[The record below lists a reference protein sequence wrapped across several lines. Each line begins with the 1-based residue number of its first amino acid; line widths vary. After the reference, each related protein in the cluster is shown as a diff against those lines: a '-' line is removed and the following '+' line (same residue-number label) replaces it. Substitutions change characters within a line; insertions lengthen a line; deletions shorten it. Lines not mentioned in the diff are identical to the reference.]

1 MRKPG
6 SISTRSQKIGYVYIL
21 PWMIGF
27 LVFQLYP
34 LLSSLYYSFTDYT
47 MFNSPA
53 WVGLANYIKIFT
65 RDSTFRNSLSR
76 TFIYVIIGVPVKLIF
91 AFFIAMLL
99 NMKLKFIN
107 FFRTVY
113 YLPSIVG
120 GSVAISILWRLLF
133 MKEGAI
139 NKILGTM
146 GIGSISWLGNPKYA
160 LFTISLI
167 IVWQFG
173 SSMVLF
179 LAGLKQIPEELY
191 ESARVDGASKVRCFF
206 SITLPLVTPTVFF
219 NLIMQM
225 INAFQD
231 FTGAMV
237 VTNGGPLN
245 STYLYALMLYDQ
257 GFKYFRMG
265 YASALSWVLF
275 AIILIFT
282 ALIFKSSPL
291 WVNYQDGG
299 DY

>member
-1 MRKPG
+1 MRLSKG
-6 SISTRSQKIGYVYIL
+6 IRRSQRIGYLYIL
-21 PWMIGF
+21 PWIIGF
-27 LVFQLYP
+27 LMLQLYP
-34 LLSSLYYSFTDYT
+34 LLSSLYYSFTDFN
-47 MFNSPA
+47 MFSAPSF
-53 WVGLANYIKIFT
+53 VGLKNYIKLFT
-65 RDSTFRNSLSR
+65 ADGSFRNSLSR
-76 TFIYVIIGVPVKLIF
+76 TFIYVFMGVPVKLIF

-99 NMKLKFIN
+99 NMKIRFIN
-107 FFRTVY
+107 VFRTVY

-133 MKEGAI
+133 MKDGAV
-139 NKILGTM
+139 NKILGTI
-146 GIGSISWLGNPKYA
+146 GIPAVSWLGNPSYA
-160 LFTISLI
+160 LFTISMI

-179 LAGLKQIPEELY
+179 LAGLKQIPDELY
-191 ESARVDGASKVRCFF
+191 ESARVDGASRVRCFF
-206 SITLPLVTPTVFF
+206 SITVPLITPVIFF

-275 AIILIFT
+275 AIILGFT
-282 ALIFKSSPL
+282 ALIFKSSPM

-299 DY
+299 DF

>member
-1 MRKPG
+1 MP
-6 SISTRSQKIGYVYIL
+6 TRGAIRTKSQKIGYLYIL
-21 PWMIGF
+21 PWIIGF
-27 LVFQLYP
+27 LLFQFYP
-34 LLSSLYYSFTDYT
+34 LVSSLYYSFTDYT
-47 MFNSPA
+47 MFNTPSF
-53 WVGLANYIKIFT
+53 VGLANYVKIFT
-65 RDSTFRNSLSR
+65 KDPAFRNSLSR
-76 TFIYVIIGVPVKLIF
+76 TFIYVLIGVPVKLLF

-99 NMKLKFIN
+99 NMKLRCIN
-107 FFRTVY
+107 VFRTVY

-120 GSVAISILWRLLF
+120 GSVAVSILWRLLF
-133 MKEGAI
+133 MKEGAV
-139 NKILGTM
+139 NKLLGA
-146 GIGSISWLGNPKYA
+146 IELPAISWLGNPDYA

-191 ESARVDGASKVRCFF
+191 ESALVDGASKIRSFF
-206 SITLPLVTPTVFF
+206 SITLPLVTPTIFF

-225 INAFQD
+225 ISAFQD
-231 FTGAMV
+231 FTGAMI

-275 AIILIFT
+275 AIILLFT
-282 ALIFKSSPL
+282 ALIFKSSPM
-291 WVNYQDGG
+291 WVHYQDGG
-299 DY
+299 DF

>member
-1 MRKPG
+1 MRKSG
-6 SISTRSQKIGYVYIL
+6 SISTKSQKIGYVYIL

-27 LVFQLYP
+27 VVFQLYP

-65 RDSTFRNSLSR
+65 HDSTFRNSLSR
-76 TFIYVIIGVPVKLIF
+76 TFIYVLIGVPVKLIF

-133 MKEGAI
+133 MKEGAV
-139 NKILGTM
+139 NKILGTL
-146 GIGSISWLGNPKYA
+146 GASPISWLGNPKYA

-206 SITLPLVTPTVFF
+206 SVTLPLVTPTVFF

>member
-1 MRKPG
+1 MRN
-6 SISTRSQKIGYVYIL
+6 SRSLQSKSQRIGYVYIL
-21 PWMIGF
+21 PWVIGF
-27 LVFQLYP
+27 LVFQFYP
-34 LLSSLYYSFTDYT
+34 LLSSLYYSFTDFT
-47 MFNSPA
+47 MFNNPA
-53 WVGLANYIKIFT
+53 WQGIGNYTKIFAS
-65 RDSTFRNSLSR
+65 DKTFRNSLMR
-76 TFIYVIIGVPVKLIF
+76 TFIYVLIGVPVKLLF

-133 MKEGAI
+133 IKEGAV
-139 NKILGTM
+139 NRLLGIM
-146 GIGSISWLGNPKYA
+146 GIAPISWLGSPKYA

-191 ESARVDGASKVRCFF
+191 ESATVDGAGKIRSFF
-206 SITLPLVTPTVFF
+206 SITLPLITPTIFF

-225 INAFQD
+225 ISTFQD

-275 AIILIFT
+275 AIIMIFT
-282 ALIFKSSPL
+282 ALIFKSSPM
-291 WVNYQDGG
+291 WVHYQDGG
-299 DY
+299 DF

>member
-1 MRKPG
+1 MRLSKG
-6 SISTRSQKIGYVYIL
+6 LRRSQRIGYLYIL
-21 PWMIGF
+21 PWIIGF
-27 LVFQLYP
+27 LVLQLYP
-34 LLSSLYYSFTDYT
+34 LLSSLFYSFTDFN
-47 MFNSPA
+47 MFNMPNF
-53 WVGLANYIKIFT
+53 VGLSNYIKLLT
-65 RDSTFRNSLSR
+65 TDASFRNSLSR
-76 TFIYVIIGVPVKLIF
+76 TFIYVFMGVPVKLTF

-99 NMKLKFIN
+99 NMKIRFIN
-107 FFRTVY
+107 AFRTIY

-133 MKEGAI
+133 MKDGAV
-139 NKILGTM
+139 NKILGLA
-146 GIGSISWLGNPKYA
+146 GIPAVSWLGNPTYA
-160 LFTISLI
+160 LFTISMI

-179 LAGLKQIPEELY
+179 LAGLKQIPDELY
-191 ESARVDGASKVRCFF
+191 ESARVDGASHVRCFF
-206 SITLPLVTPTVFF
+206 NITVPLITPVLFF

-275 AIILIFT
+275 AIILGFT
-282 ALIFKSSPL
+282 ALIFKSSPM

-299 DY
+299 DF

>member
-1 MRKPG
+1 MP
-6 SISTRSQKIGYVYIL
+6 TRGAIRTKSQKIGYLYIL
-21 PWMIGF
+21 PWIIGF
-27 LVFQLYP
+27 LLFQFYP
-34 LLSSLYYSFTDYT
+34 LVSSLYYSFTDYT
-47 MFNSPA
+47 MFNTPSF
-53 WVGLANYIKIFT
+53 VGLANYVKIFT
-65 RDSTFRNSLSR
+65 KDPVFRNSLSR
-76 TFIYVIIGVPVKLIF
+76 TFIYVLIGVPVKLLF

-99 NMKLKFIN
+99 NMKLRCIN
-107 FFRTVY
+107 VFRTVY

-120 GSVAISILWRLLF
+120 GSVAVSILWRLLF
-133 MKEGAI
+133 MKEGAV
-139 NKILGTM
+139 NKLLGA
-146 GIGSISWLGNPKYA
+146 IGLPAISWLGNPDYA

-191 ESARVDGASKVRCFF
+191 ESALVDGASKIRSFF
-206 SITLPLVTPTVFF
+206 SITLPLVTPTIFF

-225 INAFQD
+225 ISAFQD
-231 FTGAMV
+231 FTGAMI

-275 AIILIFT
+275 AIILLFT
-282 ALIFKSSPL
+282 ALIFKSSPM
-291 WVNYQDGG
+291 WVHYQDGG
-299 DY
+299 DF

>member
-1 MRKPG
+1 MRRSGKLP
-6 SISTRSQKIGYVYIL
+6 SIGQRIGYVYIL

-27 LVFQLYP
+27 AVFQLYP
-34 LLSSLYYSFTDYT
+34 LLSSLYYSFTDFT
-47 MFNSPA
+47 MFNDPV
-53 WVGLANYIKIFT
+53 WVGLSNYVRIFT
-65 RDSTFRNSLSR
+65 QDAAFRNSLSR
-76 TFIYVIIGVPVKLIF
+76 TFVYVMIGVPVKLVF

-99 NMKLKFIN
+99 NMKLRCIN
-107 FFRTVY
+107 IFRTVY

-139 NKILGTM
+139 NQMLGLF
-146 GIGSISWLGNPKYA
+146 GVPAISWLGNPKYA

-191 ESARVDGASKVRCFF
+191 ESARVDGASKVCSFF
-206 SITLPLVTPTVFF
+206 AITLPLVTPTIFF
-219 NLIMQM
+219 NLIMQT

-245 STYLYALMLYDQ
+245 STYLYALMLYDE
-257 GFKYFRMG
+257 GFKFFRMG

-275 AIILIFT
+275 AIILVFT
-282 ALIFKSSPL
+282 ALMFKSSPM
-291 WVNYQDGG
+291 WVHYQDGG
-299 DY
+299 DF